1 MESRSKANGLG
12 ESKSK
17 DGRVRLDG
25 AAMAGPP
32 SQNPKGRR
40 LIPVLQKQGLMLLP
54 LSLELFGKTAS
65 FKL

>member
-1 MESRSKANGLG
+1 MESKSKANGLG

-25 AAMAGPP
+25 VAMARPP

-40 LIPVLQKQGLMLLP
+40 LIPV
-54 LSLELFGKTAS
+54 
-65 FKL
+65 

>member
-1 MESRSKANGLG
+1 MESNGERLMAWR

-40 LIPVLQKQGLMLLP
+40 LIPV
-54 LSLELFGKTAS
+54 
-65 FKL
+65 

>member
-1 MESRSKANGLG
+1 MESRRETNGLG

-25 AAMAGPP
+25 VAMARPP

-40 LIPVLQKQGLMLLP
+40 LISV
-54 LSLELFGKTAS
+54 
-65 FKL
+65 

>member
-1 MESRSKANGLG
+1 MESRRETIGLG

-25 AAMAGPP
+25 AAMVGSP

-40 LIPVLQKQGLMLLP
+40 LIPV
-54 LSLELFGKTAS
+54 
-65 FKL
+65 

>member
-32 SQNPKGRR
+32 IQNPKGRR
-40 LIPVLQKQGLMLLP
+40 LIPV
-54 LSLELFGKTAS
+54 
-65 FKL
+65 